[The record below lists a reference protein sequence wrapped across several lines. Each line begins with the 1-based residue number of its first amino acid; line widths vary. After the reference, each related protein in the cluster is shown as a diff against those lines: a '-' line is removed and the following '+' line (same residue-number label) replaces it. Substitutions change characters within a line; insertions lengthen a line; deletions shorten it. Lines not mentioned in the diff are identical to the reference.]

1 MFPVV
6 SGSFLCGTTHLDCL
20 LILLFASLP
29 PILNLLIILSQ
40 GGQEENFSPQT
51 EAELDSTGDDD
62 NTAQRTATA
71 AEVLRR
77 NIPSSRTRV
86 KRNSKCMTEDLS
98 DSDNDSRHER
108 KEHHG
113 ESYHSI
119 TGVKQALELDLL
131 LCTIFLYLWQGTF
144 EKDT

>member
-1 MFPVV
+1 
-6 SGSFLCGTTHLDCL
+6 
-20 LILLFASLP
+20 
-29 PILNLLIILSQ
+29 
-40 GGQEENFSPQT
+40 
-51 EAELDSTGDDD
+51 
-62 NTAQRTATA
+62 
-71 AEVLRR
+71 
-77 NIPSSRTRV
+77 
-86 KRNSKCMTEDLS
+86 MTEDLS

-131 LCTIFLYLWQGTF
+131 LCTIFLCLWQGTF